1 MTVQN
6 LSAAIIFDAGA
17 TYPNNT
23 VGKRLQDLA
32 EAVIEAS
39 IPDGSITAVKL
50 ATDSVTTIKI
60 VDANVTT
67 AKLADDAITYAK
79 LQNVSATDRLLG
91 RVSSGAGNV
100 EEIAISDYI
109 QSLLSTADEAALK
122 AAINAEPGTD
132 VQAYSDKLAAIAGA
146 SWAGDKLI
154 YLSGADTVGVI
165 DFPAA
170 GRALAG
176 SGESKGLAATLNPQT
191 GTTYTVDV
199 AGDDSDR
206 GRVVR
211 LTNAA
216 SITVTLPNSAPVGFY
231 CSWGQGG
238 AGQITFSPASGA
250 TLVNRQ
256 SHTKSAGQHAQGGL
270 IVYEN
275 SGGSAA
281 QWTLSGDTA
290 A

>member
-1 MTVQN
+1 MAVVN
-6 LSAAIIFDAGA
+6 LSAAIPYSDAT
-17 TYPNNT
+17 TYPNGT
-23 VGKRLQDLA
+23 LGKRIQELLS
-32 EAVIEAS
+32 EIISAS
-39 IPDGSITAVKL
+39 IPDGSLTAVKL
-50 ATDSVTTIKI
+50 DATD
-60 VDANVTT
+60 DAAFRV
-67 AKLADDAITYAK
+67 AIG
-79 LQNVSATDRLLG
+79 V
-91 RVSSGAGNV
+91 V
-100 EEIAISDYI
+100 I
-109 QSLLSTADEAALK
+109 
-122 AAINAEPGTD
+122 GTD
-132 VQAYSDKLAAIAGA
+132 VQAFHAKLDALAGLTGGANTIGYFDGTDTMAQTALSAFIRGLLDDADAATAQTTLGLVIGTNVQAYDAELAALAGLTSA
-146 SWAGDKLI
+146 ADKVA
-154 YLSGADTVGVI
+154 YFTGSGTAALA

-176 SGESKGLAATLNPQT
+176 SGESKDLVATLNPQT

-199 AGDDSDR
+199 AGSDSDR

-216 SITVTLPNSAPVGFY
+216 GITVTLPNSAPVGFY

-256 SHTKSAGQHAQGGL
+256 SHAKSAGQHAQGGL
-270 IVYEN
+270 IVYAN

-281 QWTLSGDTA
+281 EWTLSGDTA